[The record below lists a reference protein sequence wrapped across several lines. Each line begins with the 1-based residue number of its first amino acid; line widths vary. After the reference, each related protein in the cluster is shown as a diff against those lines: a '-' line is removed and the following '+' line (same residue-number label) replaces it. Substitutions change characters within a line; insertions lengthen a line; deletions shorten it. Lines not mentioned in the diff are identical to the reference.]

1 MTDVYPELKWL
12 VSLSTDY
19 SPKMTPKPP
28 VRKPITKSTFDPP
41 KHEIQAF
48 ARCILPAIQAYFESE
63 KGKKE
68 YAEWCE
74 KRRAENEK
82 TA

>member
-1 MTDVYPELKWL
+1 MTDIYPERRWQ
-12 VSLSTDY
+12 VPLSRHYPAKT
-19 SPKMTPKPP
+19 TPKSPIKKFIAKSAFNPP
-28 VRKPITKSTFDPP
+28 N
-41 KHEIQAF
+41 HEIQSF

-68 YAEWCE
+68 YVEWCK
-74 KRRAENEK
+74 KRQVENDK

>member
-1 MTDVYPELKWL
+1 MTDVY
-12 VSLSTDY
+12 SD
-19 SPKMTPKPP
+19 SPWQIRITGYYPTKTAIKSS
-28 VRKPITKSTFDPP
+28 VRKKPSKDEFNPP
-41 KHEIQAF
+41 KHEIDAF

-74 KRRAENEK
+74 KQQAQNGK